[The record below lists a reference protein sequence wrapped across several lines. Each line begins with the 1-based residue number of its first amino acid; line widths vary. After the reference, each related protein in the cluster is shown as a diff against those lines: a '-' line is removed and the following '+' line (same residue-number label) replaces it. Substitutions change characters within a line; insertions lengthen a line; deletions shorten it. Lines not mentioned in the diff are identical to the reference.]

1 MKRFDICGMGEF
13 LIDFTSSPATQEGKP
28 QYAANPG
35 GAHPNVLAAAARL
48 GHSTAMLSRVG
59 SDSLGQLLV
68 DTLDGLGVNTEGVV
82 RDSVYNTTLAFVHNA
97 ADGDRSFSFYW
108 KNSAN
113 TCFAPADL
121 REDILRS
128 SRILQL
134 GSLLMSTP
142 TGNATTMRALQIA
155 KEEGLIVSFDPNV
168 RPGMWD
174 NTDDMVPAIRRV
186 MPYAHILK
194 VSEEEAELLTGSG
207 DVAEASHLLMQQ
219 FANLEI
225 VFVTLGAEGCFFRSK
240 KYSGQCP
247 SPKVQAVDTT
257 GCGDSFTGG
266 ALCTFL
272 EFGCPLEELT
282 EQQLTAM
289 VQTGCNIGAYVA
301 TKYGGVLSM
310 PTPEQLEEFLSK

>member
-1 MKRFDICGMGEF
+1 MKQFDICGMGEF
-13 LIDFTSSPATQEGKP
+13 LIDFTSAPAGAEGKP

-48 GHSTAMLSRVG
+48 GHPTAMLSRVG
-59 SDSLGQLLV
+59 SDSLGQFLM
-68 DTLDGLGVNTEGVV
+68 DTLDQIGVNTEGVV

-113 TCFAPADL
+113 TCFAPQDL

-142 TGNATTMRALQIA
+142 TGDATTMRALEIA
-155 KEEGLIVSFDPNV
+155 KEEDLIVSFDPNV

-174 NTDDMVPAIRRV
+174 DLSKMVPAIRRV

-194 VSEEEAELLTGSG
+194 VSEEEAELLTGSA
-207 DVAEASHLLMQQ
+207 DPEQASSLLMQE
-219 FANLEI
+219 FNNLEI
-225 VFVTLGAEGCFFRSK
+225 VFVTLGAEGCFYRSK
-240 KYSGQCP
+240 QYSGHCA
-247 SPKVQAVDTT
+247 SPKVKAVDTT

-266 ALCTFL
+266 ALSTFL
-272 EFGCPLEELT
+272 DFGCSL
-282 EQQLTAM
+282 QQLTQQQLNTM
-289 VQTGCNIGAYVA
+289 VQNCCNIGAYVA

-310 PTPEQLEEFLSK
+310 PTPEQLKEFLKN